1 MKIKEM
7 LFGKK
12 KEKEETK
19 EQKAF
24 KELYK
29 ENQKILEELY
39 KKSETA

>member
-1 MKIKEM
+1 MKLKEM
-7 LFGKK
+7 FSKK

-29 ENQKILEELY
+29 ENQKLLNELY